1 MSDPARDLRYMRRIA
16 GGALLAVF
24 TGMVVFRILEP
35 GHPAFGYLRAFCEA
49 ATVGALADWFA
60 VVALFRHPLGIPN
73 PHTAILPNN
82 KDRVGESLATFV
94 TSSFLTEEQL
104 GPRLKELNYAEYLA
118 RWLRANSEFLITRAT
133 AYAPQV
139 LGGISDEHV
148 ASLLAE
154 RSRKLVGS
162 VSLGPLLG
170 GGLSAI
176 SQSGRDRQIFSSV
189 LESAEDLI
197 LSHRDFIE
205 ARIREEIPLP
215 MDFLR
220 SLPGFQRLEPVLDQI
235 KDTLASAVAKRTIE
249 KVRDVLSAAQ
259 RDPGHPLQTTF
270 ATKLKLLIED
280 LKSSP
285 QMADR
290 MRGLQETM
298 IASPAIDDFA
308 RQAWSEVK
316 SFLLQDCAAEDS
328 TVRARLRE
336 ALSSLTSHL
345 EESADTQR
353 EINDFIGANVLAS
366 ILSARP
372 MVRDL
377 IVTTIQKWD
386 GEEMATR
393 LETMVGRDLQ
403 FIRLNG
409 TIIGGLVGLTAHTT
423 FTLLGR

>member
-1 MSDPARDLRYMRRIA
+1 MSDPARDLKHMRRVA

-24 TGMVVFRILEP
+24 TGMVVFRLLEA
-35 GHPAFGYLRAFCEA
+35 GHPALGYLRAFCEA

-82 KDRVGESLATFV
+82 KDRVAESLAEFV
-94 TSSFLTEEQL
+94 TSNFLTEEQL

-118 RWLRANSEFLITRAT
+118 RWLRRNSEFLVTRAT
-133 AYAPQV
+133 AYAPRI
-139 LGGISDEHV
+139 LEGISDEEI
-148 ASLLAE
+148 ATLLAE

-170 GGLSAI
+170 GGLNAL

-189 LESAEDLI
+189 LESTEDLI
-197 LSHRDFIE
+197 LSHREFIE
-205 ARIREEIPLP
+205 SKIREEIPLP

-220 SLPGFQRLEPVLDQI
+220 GLPGFQRLEPVLDQI
-235 KDTLASAVAKRTIE
+235 KDALASAVAKRTIE
-249 KVRDVLSAAQ
+249 KVRDVLAEAQ
-259 RDPGHPLQTTF
+259 RDPRHPLQTTF
-270 ATKLKLLIED
+270 ASKLKVLIED

-290 MRGLQETM
+290 MRGLQEAM
-298 IASPAIDDFA
+298 IASTAIDDFA
-308 RQAWSEVK
+308 RQAWGEVK
-316 SFLLQDCAAEDS
+316 AFLLQDCAAENS
-328 TVRARLRE
+328 AVRARLRE
-336 ALSSLTSHL
+336 ALKSLASHL
-345 EESADTQR
+345 EENAETQR
-353 EINDFIGANVLAS
+353 EINDFVGAHVLAS
-366 ILSARP
+366 ILASRP

-377 IVTTIQKWD
+377 VVTTIQGWD

-409 TIIGGLVGLTAHTT
+409 TIIGGLVGLTAHTV
-423 FTLLGR
+423 FTLIGR